1 MIESNEYLNQVV
13 EEQAR
18 VEEELRRP
26 KAAQVALQAVGK
38 RLGKGLIEFKKGA
51 TATDEAA
58 AEEVSSHGGNG
69 RASASSAPAVDV
81 RVTGW
86 FRWKTVVV
94 PPNVYVVHTRRDHP
108 EPLHVGLG
116 VSFRFDPYTDSF
128 LVIPAAVQTLL
139 INAKCICAERQGV
152 LVQAYV
158 QWIVDDVYTAYRK
171 LDFSDAHDPMR
182 IVNIQLREQAE
193 AAIKDKVA
201 TMSIDAIL
209 TDKQPI
215 IEELTHRLRTVAE
228 GSREGGV
235 ATGLG
240 LKIVTV
246 QIKEAVV
253 SSTRVWEN
261 LQKPFRAERERLA
274 RLAELDAQQQVARRE
289 LENQQARETA
299 VVENERAL
307 AKLRA
312 DQERETYDRAQAEK
326 VRRHQLEQA
335 AEQRAIAERAATTKA
350 NSESEL
356 ELALQQIQLET
367 RRVEQELAFLQ
378 RRLEYERARHEV
390 RRARHAAGVE
400 LQNLAHAG
408 EAERKERD
416 LALAKL
422 RQEIE
427 NGVAEPTLRA
437 RLIERLPQIAA
448 ALPKPDELRTI
459 QIGPGQDGATSALV
473 GLIASVMQGV
483 EGALKRK
490 ET

>member
-1 MIESNEYLNQVV
+1 MESTENEYLQMVLEEKEQVDNALRRQAAPV
-13 EEQAR
+13 PVAAQAR
-18 VEEELRRP
+18 GLRL
-26 KAAQVALQAVGK
+26 KGGVGF
-38 RLGKGLIEFKKGA
+38 RSVTNGREDSVDYESA
-51 TATDEAA
+51 PAA
-58 AEEVSSHGGNG
+58 ATG
-69 RASASSAPAVDV
+69 PAVDV
-81 RVTGW
+81 RITGW

-116 VSFRFDPYTDSF
+116 VSFRFDPYIDSF
-128 LVIPAAVQTLL
+128 LVIPAAVQTLI
-139 INAKCICAERQGV
+139 INARCICAERQGV

-228 GSREGGV
+228 GSREGG
-235 ATGLG
+235 AMTGLG

-253 SSTRVWEN
+253 SSRQLWEN

-274 RLAELDAQQQVARRE
+274 RLSELDAQQQIARRE

-312 DQERETYDRAQAEK
+312 DQERETYDRAHAEK

-335 AEQRAIAERAATTKA
+335 AEQQANAERTATTKA
-350 NSESEL
+350 ASESQL
-356 ELALQQIQLET
+356 ELALQQIELEA
-367 RRVEQELAFLQ
+367 RRVEQELPFVQ
-378 RRLEYERARHEV
+378 KRLEYERARHEV

-408 EAERKERD
+408 EVARKERD

-427 NGVAEPTLRA
+427 NSVTEPTLRA

-459 QIGPGQDGATSALV
+459 QIGPEQDGSTSALV
-473 GLIASVMQGV
+473 GLIASVMQGLD
-483 EGALKRK
+483 GALKRK
-490 ET
+490 EC